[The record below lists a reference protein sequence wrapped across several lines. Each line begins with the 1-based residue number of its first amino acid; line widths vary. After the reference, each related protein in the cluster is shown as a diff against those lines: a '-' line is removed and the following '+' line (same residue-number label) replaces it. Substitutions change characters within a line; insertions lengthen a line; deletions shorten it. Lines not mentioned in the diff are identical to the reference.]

1 MKITRDGYRAWFTA
15 QNDLGIKRYMAAL
28 GSDSYIVMIDPAS
41 FIDVIPFGA
50 WPIDVAIIGRERNT
64 VVASSG
70 NLDPAILPLIHHE
83 TPCARKPRHSVCYP
97 PPFRKWALLS

>member
-50 WPIDVAIIGRERNT
+50 WPIDVAYYWPGTQYCGCQQR
-64 VVASSG
+64 
-70 NLDPAILPLIHHE
+70 
-83 TPCARKPRHSVCYP
+83 
-97 PPFRKWALLS
+97 